1 MTRTNY
7 ARLLP
12 LAIAFSLALPHP
24 GNAESKKLKIV
35 FTVPN
40 MAFPW
45 AAFTAKIAQET
56 GKKLNAEVLLQ
67 DGQGSSST
75 QSSDLRNAVNQGVD
89 GIVLAPTDVKAL
101 VPAVNDVIAA
111 KIPIVTIDRYVTG
124 TSEPVAH
131 VGADNVAGGVEQ
143 AKYVVEHFPA
153 GAKIILLTGEPGSS
167 PAIDRAAGVHDTL
180 KAAGDKYKLVAD
192 QTANFA
198 RAQGFT
204 VTQNELTALGTPPE
218 AIIASNDDMALGA
231 VKALAQAGIPKGKV
245 MVVGFDALPEGLAA
259 VRDGEMAA
267 TVEQLPGEQVETS
280 MTALVDFI
288 RDKKLLESKKLT
300 PVLITKDNLNQ
311 AERYNEVK

>member
-89 GIVLAPTDVKAL
+89 GIVLAPTDVK
-101 VPAVNDVIAA
+101 PWC
-111 KIPIVTIDRYVTG
+111 
-124 TSEPVAH
+124 
-131 VGADNVAGGVEQ
+131 
-143 AKYVVEHFPA
+143 
-153 GAKIILLTGEPGSS
+153 
-167 PAIDRAAGVHDTL
+167 
-180 KAAGDKYKLVAD
+180 
-192 QTANFA
+192 
-198 RAQGFT
+198 
-204 VTQNELTALGTPPE
+204 
-218 AIIASNDDMALGA
+218 
-231 VKALAQAGIPKGKV
+231 
-245 MVVGFDALPEGLAA
+245 LP
-259 VRDGEMAA
+259 
-267 TVEQLPGEQVETS
+267 
-280 MTALVDFI
+280 
-288 RDKKLLESKKLT
+288 
-300 PVLITKDNLNQ
+300 
-311 AERYNEVK
+311 